1 MNLNKK
7 GNNSMKKI
15 IIEEPIYEKVQTGM
29 RKIEKW
35 QTSDGE
41 IFDNEQWALQH
52 EFYNIK
58 LNKRGFYIPEL
69 EDVTVLDLTCEADL
83 EKYENDFIDSDM
95 VKEYDKNQFQYPNT
109 YVFYTLD
116 ESKEDDNYYKYPY
129 SEYHVYCLPL
139 DKFKEM
145 LIKKIQEFK

>member
-1 MNLNKK
+1 
-7 GNNSMKKI
+7 MKKI
-15 IIEEPIYEKVQTGM
+15 IIEEPIYEKVQTGV

-41 IFDNEQWALQH
+41 IFDDEKWASQH
-52 EFYNIK
+52 EFYDIK

-69 EDVTVLDLTCEADL
+69 EDVTVLDLTCKEDL
-83 EKYENDFIDSDM
+83 EKYEKDYC
-95 VKEYDKNQFQYPNT
+95 YDVSHFKYNKDDLVFPNT
-109 YVFYTLD
+109 YVLYQID
-116 ESKEDDNYYKYPY
+116 ESEDDDMYSYPIW
-129 SEYHVYCLPL
+129 SLYCVTL